1 MKGNTR
7 RTRMPYG
14 LAASAGHRG
23 RARRAARRFAVP
35 WAVACLVAA
44 TAGVAAGQQI
54 EPSPRVELR
63 GRGDADN
70 DAFIRRTLRDPR
82 LIVIARDT
90 VVGHADTIPG
100 TVLVVGATMRV
111 DGVVAGDLVAVD
123 ANVFLRPTAHVHGS
137 VRNIAGGFYPSDLA
151 TIDGTTTSD
160 PTAAYFV
167 RPRDDGLLIIQG
179 ITRQRMVVF
188 SGFYGLQAPVYDRV
202 DGVTLTVGAGLLLPR
217 IERVEPMLRGHLDY
231 RSQRGVI
238 TGGGEL
244 ALPRG
249 RTELAVGAER
259 TTLTNERWISGD
271 LTNSVSYFFTAT
283 DYRDYYEADR
293 AYASL
298 RRTIEVGPRSTS
310 LFLGAQIEDARA
322 LAAGRPWTVLGTPRE
337 DNMPVDEGR
346 ITSVVAGGTM
356 EWTQPAHVVGLHGA
370 VEVAGRTLDGE
381 HAFARYVADTDWAM
395 AAFRDHTLRV
405 QLHAQGPLPGT
416 DSLPLQRWSF
426 VGGEGTLHTF
436 DMAGFRGD
444 RVVFVETTYA
454 VPVRRM
460 RVRFLGVPDVELLHQ
475 AGMGWTS
482 GERRDLEQN
491 VGIRVRFSLI
501 NLRLV
506 MDPTR
511 SVDKARFV
519 VGFNTPRRSY
529 PWEPAR

>member
-1 MKGNTR
+1 MNGRTGHAILPRCGASMAAPPR
-7 RTRMPYG
+7 RT
-14 LAASAGHRG
+14 G
-23 RARRAARRFAVP
+23 RARRLAVSC
-35 WAVACLVAA
+35 AVAWISVVP
-44 TAGVAAGQQI
+44 AGGVAGQQA

-70 DAFIRRTLRDPR
+70 DAFIRRTLRDPG
-82 LIVIARDT
+82 LIIIARDT
-90 VVGHADTIPG
+90 VIGQADTIPG
-100 TVLVVGATMRV
+100 TALVIGATARI

-123 ANVFLRPTAHVHGS
+123 ANVFLRPTARVHGN

-151 TIDGTTTSD
+151 TIAGTTTSD

-167 RPRDDGLLIIQG
+167 RPREDGLFIIQG
-179 ITRQRMVVF
+179 TTRQRMVVF
-188 SGFYGLQAPVYDRV
+188 SGFYGLQPPAYDRV
-202 DGVTLTVGAGLLLPR
+202 DGVTVTIGAGLLLPR
-217 IERVEPMLRGHLDY
+217 IERIEPLLRGHVNY

-249 RTELAVGAER
+249 RTELVAGAER
-259 TTLTNERWISGD
+259 TTLTNERWIRGD
-271 LTNSVSYFFTAT
+271 LTNSVSYFFTGT

-298 RRTIEVGPRSTS
+298 RRTIEVGPRTTS
-310 LFLGAQIEDARA
+310 VFLGAQLEEART
-322 LAAGRPWTVLGTPRE
+322 LPAGNPWTVLGKPRQ
-337 DNMPVDEGR
+337 DNMAVDESR
-346 ITSVVAGGTM
+346 IASVLAGGAM
-356 EWTQPAHVVGLHGA
+356 EWTQPVHVVGLHGS

-381 HAFARYVADTDWAM
+381 HAFARYAADADWAM

-405 QLHAQGPLPGT
+405 QGHAQGPFPGT

-436 DMAGFRGD
+436 DMAEFRGD

-475 AGMGWTS
+475 AGMAWTS

-491 VGIRVRFSLI
+491 VGVRVRFSLI
-501 NLRLV
+501 NLRVV
-506 MDPTR
+506 MDPAR
-511 SVDKARFV
+511 PAEKARFV
-519 VGFNTPRRSY
+519 VGFNTPRRAY
-529 PWEPAR
+529 PWEQAR